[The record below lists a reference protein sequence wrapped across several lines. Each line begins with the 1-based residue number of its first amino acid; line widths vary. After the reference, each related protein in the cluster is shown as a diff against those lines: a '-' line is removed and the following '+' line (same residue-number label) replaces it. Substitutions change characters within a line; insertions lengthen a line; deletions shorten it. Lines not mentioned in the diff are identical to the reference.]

1 MRINGLLTAM
11 RTSMSGLSNQ
21 VKRMDAI
28 SDNIA
33 NAEKS
38 PDASGKVYRRK
49 IVVADKTPGARSGR
63 FRNMLDISMRRT
75 RPDHMDAKDI
85 SGPLGFDEN
94 DVNPVKVVEQNGFK
108 MVFDPSHPRADE
120 NGYVKMPNVNPVEEM
135 VDLVSTSR
143 TYQANVTVMNAAKQ
157 MAKRALE
164 I

>member
-11 RTSMSGLSNQ
+11 RISMSGLSNQ

-38 PDASGKVYRRK
+38 PDAKGNVYKRKV
-49 IVVADKTPGARSGR
+49 VVADKKAGIQGGR
-63 FRNMLDISMRRT
+63 FRNMLDIKMRRT
-75 RPDHMDAKDI
+75 RPDHMDSKQFN
-85 SGPLGFDEN
+85 GPKGPDEEN
-94 DVNPVKVVEQNGFK
+94 VSPVKVVEQNGFK
-108 MVFDPSHPRADE
+108 MVFNPGHPRADE
-120 NGYVKMPNVNPVEEM
+120 NGYVKMPDVNPVEEM
-135 VDLVSTSR
+135 VDLISTSR
-143 TYQANVTVMNAAKQ
+143 TYQANVTVLNAAKQ